1 MLAYINDKVHSS
13 LIFLTFLYE
22 FLYTMGVNVVL
33 QMALLRGVYWM
44 CILLSSVLPFF
55 HIGIFIVPF
64 ILMFMLGL
72 TVGSIPISIAWGEE
86 TYGNMLLQCI
96 VNVIFAIFIYS
107 IFYVKSGLIIGGEL
121 VSVDLSTA
129 IYFSGTT
136 WTTVGYGDL
145 SAPES
150 IRLLTTIEA
159 INGYLA
165 MAILMALV
173 VLWLDDALKQARHY
187 KNWLR
192 NAFQEDIEE
201 ATGINLSELL
211 DKNKKS

>member
-1 MLAYINDKVHSS
+1 
-13 LIFLTFLYE
+13 
-22 FLYTMGVNVVL
+22 
-33 QMALLRGVYWM
+33 
-44 CILLSSVLPFF
+44 
-55 HIGIFIVPF
+55 
-64 ILMFMLGL
+64 MLGL